1 MFIPSK
7 QARRKIRARFLRDKI
22 GELRYKIRGDIDNLR
37 SEVYGHIDTAI
48 KPLPSQIDNLRS
60 EVRGY
65 IDISRY
71 GKGISVPIIDFEL
84 NWMNKYNYKEAFSN
98 LNLTED
104 YPNLIRNLD
113 DRSVFCL
120 TRIIKRLQSFIEGR
134 NRIELFSDELERIK
148 AYHKEYYRNIIKL
161 SPECFAYKRY
171 LLPINHFESCVF
183 YEKCNMTYVRNL
195 DKIKR
200 KDFID
205 AGGFIGDSAIV
216 LSEFTS
222 GNVYV
227 FEPNS
232 ENYGLMEKTI
242 KMNESKNIIP
252 VKKGLGRTDSN
263 EVINCN
269 GSCSSIKL
277 ETGGGK
283 NEDIEITSIDKYAE
297 ENDLDIGLIK
307 ADIEGFEQDLLHGA
321 EKTIRENRPA
331 LLISIYHT
339 IDDLFRIKTLIE
351 SWDIGYKFVIAEHDP
366 ARVFLETMLIA
377 EAQ

>member
-1 MFIPSK
+1 MFVPSK
-7 QARRKIRARFLRDKI
+7 KARRKIRERFLRDKI

-37 SEVYGHIDTAI
+37 SEV
-48 KPLPSQIDNLRS
+48 Q
-60 EVRGY
+60 GY

-71 GKGISVPIIDFEL
+71 GKAISAPIIDFEL
-84 NWMNKYNYKEAFSN
+84 NWMNKYNYKEEFSK

-113 DRSVFCL
+113 ERNVFCL
-120 TRIIKRLQSFIEGR
+120 TRIIKRLQSFIEGKK
-134 NRIELFSDELERIK
+134 RIELFSDELERIK
-148 AYHKEYYRNIIKL
+148 ARNKEYYCNIIKL

-171 LLPINHFESCVF
+171 LLPIKHFEACVF
-183 YEKCNMTYVRNL
+183 YEKCNMPYVKNL
-195 DKIKR
+195 EKIKR

-222 GNVYV
+222 AKVYI

-232 ENYGLMEKTI
+232 ENYDLMEKTI

-252 VKKGLGRTDSN
+252 VKKGLGRTESS

-277 ETGGGK
+277 ETGDGK
-283 NEDIEITSIDKYAE
+283 SENIEITSVDQYAE
-297 ENDLDIGLIK
+297 ENNLDIGLIK
-307 ADIEGFEQDLLHGA
+307 ADIEGFEQDLLRGA
-321 EKTIRENRPA
+321 EKTIRKNRPT

-339 IDDLFRIKTLIE
+339 IDDLFHIKTLIE
-351 SWDIGYKFVIAEHDP
+351 SWDLGYKFVIAEHDP

-377 EAQ
+377 ETE